1 MTKWRVRRWEQIYGV
16 AAAAGGAGMTRKD
29 VAGALGLR
37 KSEYLVQILR
47 AMVAAGWLR
56 EVWDDD
62 RPHPSF
68 LYIAVAQDQAVA

>member
-1 MTKWRVRRWEQIYGV
+1 MTKWKVRRWEQIYR
-16 AAAAGGAGMTRKD
+16 AASAAGGAGLTRKE

-47 AMVAAGWLR
+47 AMVAAGYLT
-56 EVWDDD
+56 EAWDDD

-68 LYIAVAQDQAVA
+68 VYAAVAQQAAA